1 MYRLQRTDFV
11 IECGC
16 HALHIALGFRYLR
29 VLRTVVTLTE
39 QWGNC
44 RVLSGSSLK
53 ALGTNLNKSF
63 TIMQWK

>member
-1 MYRLQRTDFV
+1 MYRLQTTDFV
-11 IECGC
+11 IDRGC
-16 HALHIALGFRYLR
+16 RALHIALGFRYLR

-44 RVLSGSSLK
+44 WVLSGSSLK

-63 TIMQWK
+63 MIMQWK